1 MIEGSRNK
9 GDWSEFY
16 ALVYLLAKSKI
27 NSADESLNAISG
39 YYFPIIKIMRNER
52 HKASG
57 IINHMDFVVSSR
69 CGVDVIEVY
78 MDSVLMKVL
87 PASDFQNE
95 ADALLVDI
103 PLGTG
108 PQGQFI
114 IPHGERFLNDLY
126 LEYLAASSSDIADI
140 QLSVK
145 DTNTARNQD
154 MGFSIKSFLGGAP
167 TLLNASKATN
177 LIYEISGLTDA
188 QMNTVN
194 AINTRKKIIDRINQ
208 IEVFGGTI
216 KFYKTANDTFS
227 TNLMMIDSLMD
238 SIIADMLLYHYKTNT
253 KHCMD
258 VLQHIEM
265 ENPLGYPRAGLYTYK
280 FKKFLC
286 AKALGMDPAKPWGGM
301 EEANGGFIAV
311 KSDGEVLAYFLYDR
325 AKFEQYLLDNT
336 KFERG
341 STSKHDYAYIYK
353 EDNKMY
359 MNLNLDIRFLENH

>member
-194 AINTRKKIIDRINQ
+194 AINTRKKII
-208 IEVFGGTI
+208 
-216 KFYKTANDTFS
+216 
-227 TNLMMIDSLMD
+227 
-238 SIIADMLLYHYKTNT
+238 
-253 KHCMD
+253 
-258 VLQHIEM
+258 
-265 ENPLGYPRAGLYTYK
+265 
-280 FKKFLC
+280 
-286 AKALGMDPAKPWGGM
+286 
-301 EEANGGFIAV
+301 
-311 KSDGEVLAYFLYDR
+311 
-325 AKFEQYLLDNT
+325 
-336 KFERG
+336 
-341 STSKHDYAYIYK
+341 
-353 EDNKMY
+353 
-359 MNLNLDIRFLENH
+359 